1 MRLCVTFFCT
11 PTSAGITFLAHA
23 RQHLMLF
30 FLFLFRQIH
39 TFHVFPRSCRGPHT
53 GQARSTMKR
62 VGGLEEGD
70 QQPFQ
75 FESARL
81 KYKPKPLSHFTFSAR
96 QRYFTTDSQ
105 PFFVC
110 FIPHKKKKKIRWQ
123 TWAAD
128 GKDVLQLDESASPSV
143 FDTSHYAASDMSVT
157 TMVGI
162 KTKQYVCSLM
172 QVGICLWLL

>member
-1 MRLCVTFFCT
+1 MRLCVSFFCT
-11 PTSAGITFLAHA
+11 PNSAGILFLAHA

-30 FLFLFRQIH
+30 FLFLQIH
-39 TFHVFPRSCRGPHT
+39 TFHVFTRSCRGPHT

-105 PFFVC
+105 TSFFC
-110 FIPHKKKKKIRWQ
+110 FIPHKKKRSAGRFGLQMAKTFCSWRNRHHRLCLTPRIMQQVMCKKQPW
-123 TWAAD
+123 W
-128 GKDVLQLDESASPSV
+128 G
-143 FDTSHYAASDMSVT
+143 
-157 TMVGI
+157 
-162 KTKQYVCSLM
+162 
-172 QVGICLWLL
+172 